1 MKNDSISASSKIKEL
16 INLHKLD
23 ELSDEEYLN
32 LLKSQILSQ
41 WKEPSSETLKT
52 EKETVI
58 DSKGDNCG
66 SYREFK
72 KSGYDLLKSEIVNQD
87 EIQPTK
93 EKVEKILWVLLN

>member
-16 INLHKLD
+16 INLHKLG

-32 LLKSQILSQ
+32 LLKSQIISQ
-41 WKEPSSETLKT
+41 WKVPPLKELKT
-52 EKETVI
+52 EKNPVK
-58 DSKGDNCG
+58 DSKEDNCG
-66 SYREFK
+66 LSGEFK
-72 KSGYDLLKSEIVNQD
+72 KSGYDLLKSEIVCQR

>member
-16 INLHKLD
+16 INLHKLG

-32 LLKSQILSQ
+32 LLKSQIICQ
-41 WKEPSSETLKT
+41 WKVPPLKELKT
-52 EKETVI
+52 EKEPVK
-58 DSKGDNCG
+58 DSKEDNRG
-66 SYREFK
+66 SSGEFK
-72 KSGYDLLKSEIVNQD
+72 KSGYDLLKSEIAYQR